1 LVAVDALD
9 ADLLP
14 VDLLDRLPYQEHP
27 RNVALILRLA
37 EHFQV
42 DREFAL
48 VEIADHVVLDL
59 GVLKTYPEVSHRGR
73 RMVFSNGMSA
83 NERAGFM
90 SNWTRLEFDRHD
102 CDSDDATVTV
112 LVVNNRADRVARSRV
127 FAQILVDDAAANA
140 VVIINSNLG
149 GMLTFISEALDRK
162 LDTFYVSG
170 DGEPFR
176 ILERFDAAMRWLKV
190 PGRPD
195 ALQRSLERMLG
206 TLGLSS
212 EDAARAACAPVLAP
226 LLAAADPEPL
236 RTALGA
242 TLAELA
248 PSAPEGL
255 KQDVLRHLGEQA
267 RRIAR
272 ARRCRQELEGLIAR
286 GELKGVDAVV
296 RPAYRELFLDRIQ
309 ILWNTGATG
318 DQVIDFITE
327 QIPPGSRA
335 RLMGA
340 QNIKGTGLDFVYRWL
355 SVDSV
360 EQRLRRLSNPS
371 ARQETLAWLG
381 SYADFGLLDATRARD
396 ELARIRGAKDPGWA
410 PYEHLLGGVLGR
422 LESLVQE
429 KTQRLV
435 SQSSAGPWAR
445 VLRYVEAWVDH
456 LDSARRSKFAGR
468 VLVDVFAARIGHGRA
483 ALLLREV
490 TGRQKGGWLLKDL
503 KRWAARRA

>member
-1 LVAVDALD
+1 
-9 ADLLP
+9 
-14 VDLLDRLPYQEHP
+14 
-27 RNVALILRLA
+27 
-37 EHFQV
+37 
-42 DREFAL
+42 
-48 VEIADHVVLDL
+48 
-59 GVLKTYPEVSHRGR
+59 
-73 RMVFSNGMSA
+73 
-83 NERAGFM
+83 
-90 SNWTRLEFDRHD
+90 
-102 CDSDDATVTV
+102 V

-127 FAQILVDDAAANA
+127 FAQILVDDAAANS

-149 GMLTFISEALDRK
+149 GMLSFITEALDRK
-162 LDTFYVSG
+162 LDTFCVSG

-176 ILERFDAAMRWLKV
+176 ILERFDAAMRWLKI

-206 TLGLSS
+206 TLGSSS
-212 EDAARAACAPVLAP
+212 EDAARAARMEPLPP

-236 RTALGA
+236 RAALSA
-242 TLAELA
+242 ALAELVPDA
-248 PSAPEGL
+248 PAPL
-255 KQDVLRHLGEQA
+255 KEDVLRHLAEQA
-267 RRIAR
+267 RRITR
-272 ARRCRQELEGLIAR
+272 MRRCRQELEGLIAR
-286 GELKGVDAVV
+286 GELKSVDAVA
-296 RPAYRELFLDRIQ
+296 RPVYRELFLERIQ

-318 DQVIDFITE
+318 DQVIDFITD

-396 ELARIRGAKDPGWA
+396 ELARIRAAQDPGWA
-410 PYEHLLGGVLGR
+410 PHEHLLGGVLAR
-422 LESLVQE
+422 LEGLVQA

-468 VLVDVFAARIGHGRA
+468 VLVDLFAARIGHGRA

-490 TGRQKGGWLLKDL
+490 TARQKGGWLLKDL
-503 KRWAARRA
+503 KRWVSKRA